1 MVITTLVQTDAELA
15 VAQLNMLP
23 RGRQRNRAARDV
35 VSTWSRVDAK
45 AAMSWA
51 IANRGE
57 FDGQML
63 NEVSGMFIHQ
73 YPKDAMQYLPLLD
86 RATAQTWAV
95 QIAGVLADSESMSA
109 ATAFVEQYK
118 GTADYPLMQ
127 SALIPRIAQ
136 RDLRLA
142 KGMADQMPPGIERDQ
157 VMTSLIGQKAATDP
171 AGALT
176 WVESVAGDEQRQSAL
191 SIIVMTWAR
200 SEPEAATRYVRSLGA
215 GASRDNAI
223 FALVQISG
231 EADAPSL
238 QLVESIGDVQ
248 RRIEAR
254 TSLIYRL
261 ARDDPGGARSM
272 MDKMALSEG
281 ERQVLESVLEQFS
294 NGMVFD

>member
-1 MVITTLVQTDAELA
+1 
-15 VAQLNMLP
+15 
-23 RGRQRNRAARDV
+23 
-35 VSTWSRVDAK
+35 
-45 AAMSWA
+45 
-51 IANRGE
+51 
-57 FDGQML
+57 
-63 NEVSGMFIHQ
+63 
-73 YPKDAMQYLPLLD
+73 
-86 RATAQTWAV
+86 
-95 QIAGVLADSESMSA
+95 
-109 ATAFVEQYK
+109 
-118 GTADYPLMQ
+118 
-127 SALIPRIAQ
+127 
-136 RDLRLA
+136 
-142 KGMADQMPPGIERDQ
+142 MADQMPPGIERDQ